1 MRRSLITKVPAL
13 LVPLVLA
20 FAVAL
25 GATIWLQNYCNRL
38 LVDIQAL
45 ASQQLNGTL
54 SAERLSFTPL
64 RNGIGITFSFYD
76 VSLSDHRIA
85 THRTPILT
93 AKSIRTTLNFSR
105 LLKGRILIRKL
116 QIEEGKVQVFVGRD
130 GYTNASIFEKKKL
143 APEESS
149 DKKRD
154 FLGRIEG
161 ISFRSCD
168 VSYVD
173 SLRGKIYAG
182 TFRRVDSR
190 LVRQDTSLHLE
201 MRGAIGYDRL
211 AFNTSRGAFLRGQ
224 LAHTVI
230 NLDYFPTSKRWRIN
244 PSSSIKVSDP
254 RVSRIYISG
263 LIDAAPRP
271 GALSLDFRV
280 DQTSLPATLKL
291 LPAPLENTILRRN
304 ILPVLSAKV
313 HVEGPLN
320 SPIPWVT
327 VRFETDTFQY
337 ALPHGKLRDIKVAGH
352 FTNRAD
358 PERKPGDVNSLI
370 DIPEV
375 KGFFETIPLT
385 GKLRVTNL
393 SAPHSIMDFALHA
406 TPATVNPLLDTS
418 RYLVRK
424 GAADLQ
430 FHYEGSPITL
440 YNSETDR
447 LNGTLKG
454 TLRLRD
460 VSLSY
465 LPGKITANQLQGDIS
480 FDENNVLLPSLRMQD
495 GQNTLLISGKIA
507 HLPISLFGSPRPAQ
521 AYVHVNIPEWKL
533 SWPDKLINRDKR
545 QTTRAS
551 TLKLSQLLDKTID
564 NLQITAS
571 LESEKMQYRRLKA
584 TQVRGR
590 IIMKDR
596 LIEVKNLSMNTCG
609 GNVSFSGG
617 FQTFKNRK
625 YPLFFANG
633 QLSQANV
640 ESVFYSLGNFGQN
653 TLTHRHMKGTLSAD
667 FHFESLIKND
677 SAFYKPSMKGHIN
690 VDLTKARIVDFK
702 PMLDIKRL
710 LFRNRALENVQFA
723 PLRTKF
729 ILKGEEVEVNKMKV
743 ESNVLYFFLDGVYSF
758 GNKTDLSI
766 QIPMSNLRRNDP
778 NSNLTIRSVED
789 IRGSIIYLRALDEG
803 GEVRIRYD
811 KMKRFQ

>member
-1 MRRSLITKVPAL
+1 MRRSLITKVPVL

-25 GATIWLQNYCNRL
+25 GATVWLQNYCNRL
-38 LVDIQAL
+38 LIDIQAL

-54 SAERLSFTPL
+54 TAERLRFTPL
-64 RNGIGITFSFYD
+64 RNGIGITFSFYGVALND
-76 VSLSDHRIA
+76 DRIA
-85 THRTPILT
+85 THHTPILT
-93 AKSIRTTLNFSR
+93 AKTIRTTLNFSR

-116 QIEEGKVQVFVGRD
+116 QIEEGKVRVFVGKD
-130 GYTNASIFEKKKL
+130 GYTNASLFEKKKHTL
-143 APEESS
+143 DESS

-154 FLGRIEG
+154 FMGRIEG
-161 ISFRSCD
+161 ISFRSCI

-190 LVRQDTSLHLE
+190 LVRQDSSLHLE

-211 AFNTSRGAFLRGQ
+211 AFNPSRGAFLRGQ

-244 PSSSIKVSDP
+244 PSSIKVSDS
-254 RVSRIYISG
+254 RVSRIYVSG
-263 LIDAAPRP
+263 HIDASPKP
-271 GALSLDFRV
+271 GVLSLDFRV
-280 DQTSLPATLKL
+280 DKTSLPATLKL
-291 LPAPLENTILRRN
+291 LPAPLEHVILRRN
-304 ILPVLSAKV
+304 ILPVLSADV

-337 ALPHGKLRDIKVAGH
+337 ALPYGKLREVKVAGH

-358 PERKPGDVNSLI
+358 PERKPSDANSVIDV
-370 DIPEV
+370 PQVE
-375 KGFFETIPLT
+375 GFFETIPLT
-385 GKLRVTNL
+385 GKLRVSDLAT
-393 SAPHSIMDFALHA
+393 PHSTMDFALHA
-406 TPATVNPLLDTS
+406 TPATVNTLLDTS

-424 GAADLQ
+424 GIADLR
-430 FHYEGSPITL
+430 FHYEGSLTTL
-440 YNSETDR
+440 YNPTTDK
-447 LNGTLKG
+447 LNGKLKG

-465 LPGKITANQLQGDIS
+465 LPGKFTANQLRGDIS
-480 FDENNVLLPSLRMQD
+480 FDENNVLLPNLRMQD
-495 GQNTLLISGKIA
+495 GHNTLLISGKIND
-507 HLPISLFGSPRPAQ
+507 LPVALFGSPRPAQ
-521 AYVHVNIPEWKL
+521 AYVHVNIPDWTL
-533 SWPDKLINRDKR
+533 LWPDKLINRDKR
-545 QTTRAS
+545 QSSRTS

-571 LESEKMQYRRLKA
+571 LESEKMQFRRLKA
-584 TQVRGR
+584 TQIRGQ

-596 LIEVKNLSMNTCG
+596 LIEVENLSMNTCG
-609 GNVSFSGG
+609 GSVRFSGG
-617 FQTFKNRK
+617 FQTFKNRN
-625 YPLFFANG
+625 YPLFFADG

-677 SAFYKPSMKGHIN
+677 SSFYKPSMKGHVN
-690 VDLTKARIVDFK
+690 VDLTKARIVNFK
-702 PMLDIKRL
+702 PMLDIKKL

-723 PLRTKF
+723 PLRTRF
-729 ILKGEEVEVNKMKV
+729 ILRGEEVEVNKMKI

-766 QIPMSNLRRNDP
+766 QIPMGNLRRKDP

-789 IRGSIIYLRALDEG
+789 IRGSIIFLRALDEG
-803 GEVRIRYD
+803 GEVRIRFD
-811 KMKRFQ
+811 QMKRFQ